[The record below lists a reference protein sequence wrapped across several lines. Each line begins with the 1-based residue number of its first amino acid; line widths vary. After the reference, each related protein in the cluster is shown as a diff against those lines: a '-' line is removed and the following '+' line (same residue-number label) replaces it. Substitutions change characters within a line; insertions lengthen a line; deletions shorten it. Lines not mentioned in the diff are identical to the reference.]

1 MNKTTA
7 TSTKTVPL
15 LHLLNQSRAS
25 AVRFEKD
32 LLHLAAKNG
41 STVETV
47 EATEISEVQLRK
59 LPLLNRLTVLTKQ
72 GRTITVNGLDRNSSQ
87 ALYTTLWVRVNE
99 LLNDEAAA
107 KARALAPEIADLQE
121 TITSLLIPEHYIR
134 HSQAQEAT
142 DAVQR
147 TAEQV
152 DDRTRQKLDSIASD
166 ALEWMEATTDPEDI
180 ERFRNELNETFLENA
195 VPAVH
200 EATQEMLKNG
210 LTHEQ
215 ARNIATDED
224 ATLVLAGAG
233 TGKTA
238 VITGKIAHLVRNLK
252 VPPGSILA
260 VAFNRKAALEIRE
273 RLPDDLKGT
282 HVSTFHSFALRVV
295 ASRGAAPTVSKLAQ
309 DDFAYS
315 KALDGILTRMKTD
328 PKMAE
333 RIVRMVSSFST
344 EYRGPFDFTNPAEYE
359 EYIQD
364 AELRTL
370 NGELVKSFEELTVA
384 NFLAVKGVRYT
395 YERPYE
401 FLTATREHRQYQP
414 DFHLPG
420 HGIYIEH
427 FALNEEGHAPP
438 GWTTYAEEAKWKR
451 DTHDQHGSKLI
462 ETYSWQQRKGVL
474 ESSLEQKLREQE
486 VEFNP
491 VPYEEL
497 VRKLSQESLSQL
509 SHLLGTFLNH
519 AKSSHLNHEEILGR
533 ANGQKDRDRTEC
545 FLEIFREVRE
555 DYEKLLKEENAV
567 DFHDLING
575 AAEVIQQ
582 GEWENPFRYVLIDE
596 FQDISNGRMNL
607 ARALKKPGLAY
618 FLVGDDWQ
626 SIYRFAGSYVGLI
639 HQTEEHLGFTRREN
653 LTKTFRF
660 GDGVLRPSTEF
671 VQQNSEQTKRT
682 LEAHTQA
689 GDLDF

>member
-121 TITSLLIPEHYIR
+121 TITSLLTPEHYIR

-282 HVSTFHSFALRVV
+282 QVSTFHSFALRVV

-315 KALDGILTRMKTD
+315 KALDGILTRMKTA

-344 EYRGPFDFTNPAEYE
+344 EYREPFDFTNPAEYE

-370 NGELVKSFEELTVA
+370 NGELVKNSPSNKPDGTVKDSLRMA
-384 NFLAVKGVRYT
+384 RGY
-395 YERPYE
+395 
-401 FLTATREHRQYQP
+401 
-414 DFHLPG
+414 
-420 HGIYIEH
+420 
-427 FALNEEGHAPP
+427 
-438 GWTTYAEEAKWKR
+438 WEAK
-451 DTHDQHGSKLI
+451 DSHD
-462 ETYSWQQRKGVL
+462 
-474 ESSLEQKLREQE
+474 
-486 VEFNP
+486 
-491 VPYEEL
+491 
-497 VRKLSQESLSQL
+497 
-509 SHLLGTFLNH
+509 
-519 AKSSHLNHEEILGR
+519 
-533 ANGQKDRDRTEC
+533 
-545 FLEIFREVRE
+545 
-555 DYEKLLKEENAV
+555 
-567 DFHDLING
+567 
-575 AAEVIQQ
+575 
-582 GEWENPFRYVLIDE
+582 
-596 FQDISNGRMNL
+596 
-607 ARALKKPGLAY
+607 
-618 FLVGDDWQ
+618 
-626 SIYRFAGSYVGLI
+626 
-639 HQTEEHLGFTRREN
+639 
-653 LTKTFRF
+653 
-660 GDGVLRPSTEF
+660 
-671 VQQNSEQTKRT
+671 
-682 LEAHTQA
+682 
-689 GDLDF
+689 DLDAEIKVKFNRGYPRDNIIFEDSQTAVLVQNGNEAMRVDMSPGRGISPCPVDT